1 MAFCSNCGTELS
13 DQAPTCP
20 RCGHPRAPAR
30 VAPRPAEGTAVAAL
44 VLGILG
50 IIACPVVLSIPAVIV
65 GNQARAKI
73 REDPT
78 LAGDSMAR
86 AGIILGWIG
95 IGLAA
100 LGIVIAII
108 ALALSVS
115 TGGLDDFQNA
125 MAVLR

>member
-1 MAFCSNCGTELS
+1 
-13 DQAPTCP
+13 
-20 RCGHPRAPAR
+20 
-30 VAPRPAEGTAVAAL
+30 L